1 MKKTLI
7 RIASLVLTLAMV
19 LAMPVIARADSI
31 NLGVA
36 ITNGTDTITVTVDNS
51 KESNNIL
58 AAQTPT
64 LTIPCSFDEAY
75 VKYGNKLVDYTLSGS
90 EITFTVDKGGAYTV
104 VEGEKPD
111 AFTVTF
117 QTNGAGEIPAISN
130 LLSDSKVTKP
140 EDPSREGY
148 TFNGW
153 YQDEDCTDEWDF
165 ETDTVYGN
173 ITLYAGWTKIV
184 YTVTFQ
190 SNGGSEVAPASNI
203 ISGSKLTKPTDPTKN
218 GYTFTGW
225 YKDDDCTDEWDFDT
239 DTVTG
244 TRTLYAG
251 WDEILYTVTYQSNG
265 GSAVASV
272 SNLSSGSKLTK
283 PADPSRS
290 GYTFAGWYQDAA
302 CTDEWDF
309 DTDTVSGN
317 MTLYAGWTEILP
329 VVTGVT
335 VTPAAADVKQGKTQQ
350 FTAVL
355 TGTNVSG
362 VAVTWTVTG
371 AKDTATAIDST
382 GKLTVGSKETEDL
395 TVTATAGGKTGTAIV
410 DVKQVYTI
418 TVGNWRK
425 GSGKDLTVYVNAPV
439 AELLN
444 VRIDGEILNT
454 NRYTAFGTT
463 GTTIKLKNS
472 YLETCPAGTY
482 SIEVEYEDGDAEET
496 FKIKKEIVN
505 AETGDFFNLYLW
517 IGMLVLSFSA
527 VVVLLAMRRKRKW

>member
-7 RIASLVLTLAMV
+7 RIASLVLTLTMV

-51 KESNNIL
+51 EESNNIL

-75 VKYGNKLVDYTLSGS
+75 VKYGNKLVDYTLSGG

-104 VEGEKPD
+104 VEGKKPD

-117 QTNGAGEIPAISN
+117 QT
-130 LLSDSKVTKP
+130 
-140 EDPSREGY
+140 
-148 TFNGW
+148 
-153 YQDEDCTDEWDF
+153 
-165 ETDTVYGN
+165 
-173 ITLYAGWTKIV
+173 
-184 YTVTFQ
+184 
-190 SNGGSEVAPASNI
+190 NGGSEVAPASNI

-283 PADPSRS
+283 PADPTRS

-302 CTDEWDF
+302 CTDEWNF

-350 FTAVL
+350 FTAAI

-395 TVTATAGGKTGTAIV
+395 TVIATAGGKTGTATV

-472 YLETCPAGTY
+472 YLEACPAGTY

-505 AETGDFFNLYLW
+505 AETGDFSNLYLW

-527 VVVLLAMRRKRKW
+527 VVLLLAMRRKRKW

>member
-1 MKKTLI
+1 MKKLFIRVVSLTLML
-7 RIASLVLTLAMV
+7 ALVLS
-19 LAMPVIARADSI
+19 MPIFALADSI
-31 NLGVA
+31 DLDVK
-36 ITNGTDTITVTVDNS
+36 ITREDELITVEVDDS
-51 KESNNIL
+51 EGSNNIL
-58 AAQTPT
+58 AQNEPT

-75 VKYGNKLVDYTLSGS
+75 VQYGDKVVNSTLAGGK
-90 EITFTVDKGGAYTV
+90 ITFTVSKGGVYKVIKGNPPAD
-104 VEGEKPD
+104 PD
-111 AFTVTF
+111 D
-117 QTNGAGEIPAISN
+117 PA
-130 LLSDSKVTKP
+130 
-140 EDPSREGY
+140 
-148 TFNGW
+148 
-153 YQDEDCTDEWDF
+153 
-165 ETDTVYGN
+165 
-173 ITLYAGWTKIV
+173 
-184 YTVTFQ
+184 
-190 SNGGSEVAPASNI
+190 
-203 ISGSKLTKPTDPTKN
+203 DPT
-218 GYTFTGW
+218 
-225 YKDDDCTDEWDFDT
+225 
-239 DTVTG
+239 
-244 TRTLYAG
+244 
-251 WDEILYTVTYQSNG
+251 YTVTYQSNG
-265 GSAVASV
+265 GSAVTSV
-272 SNLSSGSKLTK
+272 SNLSSGSKLTE
-283 PADPSRS
+283 PADPTRS

-302 CTDEWDF
+302 CTDEWNF

-350 FTAVL
+350 FTAAI

-362 VAVTWTVTG
+362 VAVIWTVTG

-395 TVTATAGGKTGTAIV
+395 TVTATAGGKTGTATV

-527 VVVLLAMRRKRKW
+527 VVVLLAKRRKRKW

>member
-1 MKKTLI
+1 MKKNLI
-7 RIASLVLTLAMV
+7 RLMSLFLSCLLLCVSV
-19 LAMPVIARADSI
+19 PVVRAENI
-31 NLGVA
+31 NLGVD
-36 ITNGTDTITVTVDNS
+36 IQNGTDEITVTIDNS
-51 KESNNIL
+51 ADTNAVL
-58 AAQTPT
+58 A
-64 LTIPCSFDEAY
+64 DENPVLVIDCPFSPAH
-75 VKYGNKLVDYTLSGS
+75 VKYGDAVVASSLTEDK
-90 EITFTVDKGGAYTV
+90 ITFTVSKGGVYKVIKGNPPAD
-104 VEGEKPD
+104 PD
-111 AFTVTF
+111 D
-117 QTNGAGEIPAISN
+117 PA
-130 LLSDSKVTKP
+130 
-140 EDPSREGY
+140 
-148 TFNGW
+148 
-153 YQDEDCTDEWDF
+153 
-165 ETDTVYGN
+165 
-173 ITLYAGWTKIV
+173 
-184 YTVTFQ
+184 
-190 SNGGSEVAPASNI
+190 
-203 ISGSKLTKPTDPTKN
+203 DPT
-218 GYTFTGW
+218 
-225 YKDDDCTDEWDFDT
+225 
-239 DTVTG
+239 
-244 TRTLYAG
+244 
-251 WDEILYTVTYQSNG
+251 YTVTYQSNG

-272 SNLSSGSKLTK
+272 SNLSSGSKLTE

-290 GYTFAGWYQDAA
+290 GYTFNGWYQDAA

-309 DTDTVSGN
+309 DTNTVSGD

-350 FTAVL
+350 FTAAI

-362 VAVTWTVTG
+362 VAVTWSVTG
-371 AKDTATAIDST
+371 AKDTATVIDST

-395 TVTATAGGKTGTAIV
+395 TVIATAGGKTGTATV

>member
-1 MKKTLI
+1 MNKIFSRIVSLTLML
-7 RIASLVLTLAMV
+7 ALVLSLSVVAK
-19 LAMPVIARADSI
+19 ADSI
-31 NLGVA
+31 DLGVSVE
-36 ITNGTDTITVTVDNS
+36 NGSDTITVTVNNS
-51 KESNNIL
+51 AESNNIL
-58 AAQTPT
+58 AAQKPD
-64 LTIPCSFDEAY
+64 LTVACDFDEAY
-75 VKYGNKLVDYTLSGS
+75 VKYGEKVVNSTLAGGK
-90 EITFTVDKGGAYTV
+90 ITFTVAKGGEYQIIKGSVPAT
-104 VEGEKPD
+104 
-111 AFTVTF
+111 FTVT
-117 QTNGAGEIPAISN
+117 
-130 LLSDSKVTKP
+130 
-140 EDPSREGY
+140 Y
-148 TFNGW
+148 
-153 YQDEDCTDEWDF
+153 
-165 ETDTVYGN
+165 
-173 ITLYAGWTKIV
+173 
-184 YTVTFQ
+184 Q

-290 GYTFAGWYQDAA
+290 GYTFSGWYQDAD

-335 VTPAAADVKQGKTQQ
+335 VTPAAADVKKGKTQQ
-350 FTAVL
+350 FTAAL

-371 AKDTATAIDST
+371 AKDTATVIDST

-395 TVTATAGGKTGTAIV
+395 TVIATAGGKTGTATV